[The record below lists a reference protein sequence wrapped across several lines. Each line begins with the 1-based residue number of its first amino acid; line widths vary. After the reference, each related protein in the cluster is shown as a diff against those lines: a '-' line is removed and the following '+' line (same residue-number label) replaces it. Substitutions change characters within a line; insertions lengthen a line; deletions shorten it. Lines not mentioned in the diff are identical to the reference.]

1 MKQKTIAT
9 RHLRTKIAAGYV
21 LILFVIFGIV
31 YIWLNEQNRQQEL
44 EATTYKIRNL
54 RKDVHEVYMKV
65 VDLSMIGETVLDW
78 NEEDM
83 AAYHEKR
90 LEVDSLLSR
99 FKSRTCRSERIDS
112 ICQLLAEK
120 EKLLNRIMLVLY
132 EQEEI
137 KEKIARQVPAIA
149 LKSSQ
154 EEPKKRKRTG
164 FLGLFGKK
172 EEAKPTVTT
181 SMLNTLNSDVIARQ
195 KIMLTVTHE
204 LRTPL
209 TAINGYGELLAQTES
224 ENKRIEYTQNIRQA
238 AGRMTDMLNTLL
250 NFFRLDSGKE
260 QANAV
265 PFRLKNVIE
274 ILQTEFEPRAEAKDL
289 TLRITG
295 CSDIILMGDR
305 NRLVQIGNNLLSNAI
320 KFTESGTVG
329 LDIRRLYQ
337 RALQERER

>member
-44 EATTYKIRNL
+44 EATTYKIRSL

-164 FLGLFGKK
+164 FLGLFGEKG
-172 EEAKPTVTT
+172 
-181 SMLNTLNSDVIARQ
+181 R
-195 KIMLTVTHE
+195 
-204 LRTPL
+204 
-209 TAINGYGELLAQTES
+209 S
-224 ENKRIEYTQNIRQA
+224 ET
-238 AGRMTDMLNTLL
+238 
-250 NFFRLDSGKE
+250 
-260 QANAV
+260 
-265 PFRLKNVIE
+265 
-274 ILQTEFEPRAEAKDL
+274 
-289 TLRITG
+289 
-295 CSDIILMGDR
+295 DR
-305 NRLVQIGNNLLSNAI
+305 NNHHAQYAEQRYDSPPERTKRKVEPIHRQPFGKKQKTELPTTGN
-320 KFTESGTVG
+320 
-329 LDIRRLYQ
+329 D
-337 RALQERER
+337 